1 MNINEVRQH
10 ANNYW
15 LESEK
20 AKQQQ
25 NAQKVYSIARPI
37 LVFLS
42 NFFIIPKKIRLILT
56 HLIEVLDTIKP
67 VTEFKNVSSI

>member
-10 ANNYW
+10 ANINW

-20 AKQQQ
+20 ATQQK

-42 NFFIIPKKIRLILT
+42 NFFIIPKKVRLILS

-67 VTEFKNVSSI
+67 IFEINSVSSI

>member
-10 ANNYW
+10 ANEYW

-20 AKQQQ
+20 AKSQQ

-42 NFFIIPKKIRLILT
+42 NFFIIPKKVRLILA

-67 VTEFKNVSSI
+67 VTELKNVSSI

>member
-10 ANNYW
+10 ANLNW

-20 AKQQQ
+20 AKQQL
-25 NAQKVYSIARPI
+25 NAVKVYSIARPI

-67 VTEFKNVSSI
+67 VTELKNVSSI